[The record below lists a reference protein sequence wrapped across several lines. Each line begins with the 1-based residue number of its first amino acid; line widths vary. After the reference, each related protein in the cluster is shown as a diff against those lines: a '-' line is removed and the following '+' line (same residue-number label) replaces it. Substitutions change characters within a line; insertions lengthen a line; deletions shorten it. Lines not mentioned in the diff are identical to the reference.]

1 MSAKSCFFLLLLFS
15 FLLEETIGGVCFVLL
30 FFLAWYL
37 QRGEREIVTTAFL
50 FGFLLDLFSN
60 SFFGINSLFL
70 LSFLFLLDFLRRKI
84 NGFFAFLLA
93 SFLAGSLY
101 QSFFA
106 LPGGGGGFFFSLKDG
121 FLHLLLGFLL
131 FQLIRFLEERIII
144 SSSLQLRFKL

>member
-15 FLLEETIGGVCFVLL
+15 FLLEEMIGGVCFVLL

-37 QRGEREIVTTAFL
+37 QRGEREIVTTAFF

-106 LPGGGGGFFFSLKDG
+106 LPVGGGFFFSPKDG
-121 FLHLLLGFLL
+121 FFHLLLGFLL